1 MSMPRCLPCLAPRCS
16 SPRPA
21 SDADEKL
28 DERLSSRLALLLAD
42 APAAETACAA
52 SLAIARS
59 DSVRA
64 QWQAAASGVVRGGR
78 LARRATSNVE
88 TLRRAYSFAAA
99 LLPAA
104 SRLPSERGAAPA
116 TVLDARLAALRLRRA
131 RVPGDGNCL
140 FRALAAALFNNHTRH
155 AEIRAAVAAQLRSP
169 AGVAAFSPLF
179 PDTDAYLLY
188 ADDMATNAT
197 WGDELA
203 LAAAA
208 EAFGMHVTVIQDT
221 PQHWL
226 VAYAPSNP
234 QPQGGTA
241 QRTRRAFVAYTA
253 PVHYD
258 AIVPATDN
266 E

>member
-1 MSMPRCLPCLAPRCS
+1 M
-16 SPRPA
+16 
-21 SDADEKL
+21 KL
-28 DERLSSRLALLLAD
+28 DERLSSRVALLLAD

-104 SRLPSERGAAPA
+104 SRLPFEQRGAAPSA
-116 TVLDARLAALRLRRA
+116 VLDARLAALRLRRA

-140 FRALAAALFNNHTRH
+140 FRALAAALFNDHTHH
-155 AEIRAAVAAQLRSP
+155 AEIRAAVAAQLCSP

-179 PDTDAYLLY
+179 PDEDAYLLY

-258 AIVPATDN
+258 AIVPAN